1 MFKFIKLISVFS
13 VLVVVALACNEV
25 KEGVD
30 KVSGQVTGKNQL
42 EQKKKVED
50 KIKILTDQ
58 ANKQQQDAL
67 DAISGK

>member
-1 MFKFIKLISVFS
+1 MFRFIRLVS
-13 VLVVVALACNEV
+13 VLSVLIFSALACSEV

-42 EQKKKVED
+42 EQKKKVVD
-50 KIKILTDQ
+50 KLKMMSDQ
-58 ANKQQQDAL
+58 VNKQQQDAL

>member
-1 MFKFIKLISVFS
+1 MLKFIRIVSVFF
-13 VLVVVALACNEV
+13 VLLVVVLACGEV

-42 EQKKKVED
+42 EQKKKVVD
-50 KIKILTDQ
+50 KVKILTNQ
-58 ANKQQQDAL
+58 ANKRQQDAL

>member
-1 MFKFIKLISVFS
+1 MLKLMRLVSVFS
-13 VLVVVALACNEV
+13 VLLFAALACGEV

-42 EQKKKVED
+42 EQKKKVVD
-50 KIKILTDQ
+50 KLKMMSDQ
-58 ANKQQQDAL
+58 VNKQQQDAL

>member
-1 MFKFIKLISVFS
+1 MFKFIKLISVFP
-13 VLVVVALACNEV
+13 VLVVVALACSEV

-42 EQKKKVED
+42 EQKKKLED
-50 KIKILTDQ
+50 KIKILIDQ
-58 ANKQQQDAL
+58 TNKQQQDAL